1 MQKGKKMIDRATD
14 IAMLGSRSGRTV
26 VPVPINKI
34 QSVSPPVSPP
44 KDQTLPTSTESGT
57 NLMDTMKTLNT
68 SLT

>member
-1 MQKGKKMIDRATD
+1 MLQKSVDRATD
-14 IAMLGSRSGRTV
+14 VAMLGSKAGKTI

-44 KDQTLPTSTESGT
+44 QEQTLPTSTESGT